1 MSGGRVTLTREG
13 AIARVVFDRPEAR
26 NAMTWAMYAQLS
38 DICSTLRGDA
48 SVRRAWARWARLLAA
63 RCVRAP

>member
-13 AIARVVFDRPEAR
+13 VIARVVYDRPEAR

-38 DICSTLRGDA
+38 DI
-48 SVRRAWARWARLLAA
+48 
-63 RCVRAP
+63 